1 MANYLLIESRDP
13 YDSNDVQFVYDLAT
27 NLKKQGNEV
36 TVFLVQNGVLPARKS
51 PRSTKLDEL
60 VKAGIKVVADDFSLR
75 ERGITNNRLV
85 PGVTATGVDTIVDRL
100 ADGWKTIWH

>member
-13 YDSNDVQFVYDLAT
+13 YDSNDVSFVHDLAA

-51 PRSTKLDEL
+51 PRSQKLTEL
-60 VKAGIKVVADDFSLR
+60 VQAGVKVLADDYSLK
-75 ERGITNNRLV
+75 ERGIDAPRLV
-85 PGVTATGVDTIVDRL
+85 SGVTPAPIDNVVDRL
-100 ADGWKTIWH
+100 ADG